1 MICASPWQRMAA
13 NSINEGGHFGL
24 AVPDYTHA
32 TAPNRRYADHITQRL
47 IKAVIDN
54 DPAPY
59 SVDELTLVTARCT
72 ERENATRNVAGMM
85 RKVAAAELFRNRIGD
100 EFEAIVTGAADKGT
114 FVRTIAPPVDGRV
127 VRGEA
132 GLDVGDKVRV
142 RLLSTDSQR
151 GFIDFARRI
160 SRRINPK

>member
-1 MICASPWQRMAA
+1 
-13 NSINEGGHFGL
+13 
-24 AVPDYTHA
+24 
-32 TAPNRRYADHITQRL
+32 
-47 IKAVIDN
+47 
-54 DPAPY
+54 
-59 SVDELTLVTARCT
+59 
-72 ERENATRNVAGMM
+72 MM

>member
-32 TAPNRRYADHITQRL
+32 TAPNRRYADLITQRL
-47 IKAVIDN
+47 IKAVIDGES
-54 DPAPY
+54 APY
-59 SVDELTLVTARCT
+59 SVDELTQIAARCT
-72 ERENATRNVAGMM
+72 ERENAARKVAGMM